1 MLRRL
6 VVLTVASACLAV
18 GVPLTAHAAT
28 LNLVDARGDVYRET
42 NAGYRPAPAQRR
54 IDITRTRIRH
64 TDRALVV
71 RTSVLELR
79 REGRAVGMAM
89 RMRTSKGLY
98 REMDLTAGPIA
109 GSWRGQVTLTRR
121 NGSVAPCRTAH
132 RVDYAADRMVVRI
145 PRSCLGNP
153 RGVQTT
159 VVSVFL
165 GGGRFFIDNP
175 HNDRARINVWTRYIR
190 RG

>member
-6 VVLTVASACLAV
+6 VVLTVASTCLAV

-42 NAGYRPAPAQRR
+42 NAGYRPAPTQRR
-54 IDITRTRIRH
+54 IDITRTRISH

-153 RGVQTT
+153 RGIQTT

-165 GGGRFFIDNP
+165 GGGRFLIDNP
-175 HNDRARINVWTRYIR
+175 HNDTARINVWTRYIR

>member
-6 VVLTVASACLAV
+6 VVLTVASTCLAV

-153 RGVQTT
+153 RGVQAT

-175 HNDRARINVWTRYIR
+175 HNDKARINVWTRYIR